1 MRKELQIERIR
12 KSGHITSVIARVLEI
27 ILIILCVIWAL
38 SVLAAL
44 QIPGLTERLPV
55 IVSSGAEGTFIGRIG
70 SFIGTHAGPA
80 AGTAVVGILAAVGV
94 ACEIISLHRI
104 CILFKNITKGA
115 SPFVPEAG
123 RTVRVMAVFLAIGMV
138 LAGGGIL
145 PALVAAVA
153 LWTVSLILDYGYTL
167 QCESDEII

>member
-12 KSGHITSVIARVLEI
+12 KSGHVTLVIARVLEI

-38 SVLAAL
+38 SVFAAL
-44 QIPGLTERLPV
+44 LIPGLTEQLPV
-55 IVSSGAEGTFIGRIG
+55 IVSSAAKGTFIGRIG
-70 SFIGTHAGPA
+70 SFIGTHAGPT
-80 AGTAVVGILAAVGV
+80 AGTAVVGILAAAGTV
-94 ACEIISLHRI
+94 CEIISLHRI
-104 CILFKNITKGA
+104 CRLFTNITKGT
-115 SPFVPEAG
+115 SPFASEAG
-123 RTVRVMAVFLAIGMV
+123 RTVRVMAVFLAIGMA

-145 PALVAAVA
+145 PVLAAAVA